1 VDVKGCILVLLKS
14 HLRASDVRARLSLK
28 ATAWARLSRAHS
40 SSDGQA
46 EPEPSRGLSLGLASA
61 WATAFKAVFEFC
73 V

>member
-1 VDVKGCILVLLKS
+1 MSPELVL
-14 HLRASDVRARLSLK
+14 SDVRARLSLK

-40 SSDGQA
+40 LSDGQA

-61 WATAFKAVFEFC
+61 WATAFKAVFKFC